1 MMVTLVREKSDDK
14 LTYFSIHNRQG
25 NLFSPYTITI
35 LSGTSLRQ
43 ARERQLIFDS
53 QNELDSTVRRLITDR
68 LSQGYRVLY
77 SYFRS
82 NDDATLQRDIR
93 SAAVG

>member
-1 MMVTLVREKSDDK
+1 MMVTLVREKSDGK

-43 ARERQLIFDS
+43 ARERQLIFAS
-53 QNELDSTVRRLITDR
+53 QSELDTTVRKLIADR
-68 LSQGYRVLY
+68 FSRGYRVLY
-77 SYFRS
+77 SYFRN
-82 NDDATLQRDIR
+82 NDDATLQRDVK
-93 SAAVG
+93 SAVVS